1 MIDLFAYFDCA
12 TNCSNGKVGFLLV
25 FYFKDYI
32 MKLENKIFSKQKGEL
47 I

>member
-12 TNCSNGKVGFLLV
+12 TNCSNRNGGFLLV
-25 FYFKDYI
+25 FYFNDYI
-32 MKLENKIFSKQKGEL
+32 MNLENKIFSKQKGEL